1 MIQKQPI
8 IISFVVLMLVFA
20 LACGGSTASQEQA
33 GEQAGDAGKAKIPP
47 SSFAQGIASTPP
59 HALVGTVTLCPSKDS
74 CVPAADGEVVTA
86 WMEGIDAPVAETA
99 VTEGKYHLKIVQRNG
114 QAYFGRT
121 VTFKIGDEEAHQTH
135 TWVSGAADVVDL
147 VTGEEGA
154 LPYSD
159 RPQGSIQ
166 GVPSLSGEGPQV
178 VEIAT
183 KGDTLNY
190 DRDTLSVNA
199 AGDVTVK
206 FHNAASSLQH
216 NWVLVQPGS
225 KDAIA
230 TAGIEAGEGNS
241 WLPHG
246 DPRVIAFIELLD
258 GGDRGET
265 NFKAPPAGVYQYV
278 CTFPGHNFTMYGDFV
293 VS

>member
-1 MIQKQPI
+1 MLAQRK
-8 IISFVVLMLVFA
+8 IISFMVLMLVFA
-20 LACGGSTASQEQA
+20 LACGGWSTASK
-33 GEQAGDAGKAKIPP
+33 EQAGDAGKAEIPP

-59 HALVGTVTLCPSKDS
+59 HALVGTVTLCLSKDS
-74 CVPAADGEVVTA
+74 CSPVADGEVVTA
-86 WMEGIDAPVAETA
+86 WMEGIDGPVAETA

-154 LPYSD
+154 LPYSN
-159 RPQGSIQ
+159 RPQGSTNDILQ
-166 GVPSLSGEGPQV
+166 PSGQWLQV

-199 AGDVTVK
+199 SRDVTVK
-206 FHNAASSLQH
+206 FHNTASSIQH

-230 TAGIEAGEGNS
+230 TAGIEAGEHNS
-241 WLPHG
+241 WLPPG

-258 GGDRGET
+258 GGDMGET

>member
-1 MIQKQPI
+1 MRKQPI

-20 LACGGSTASQEQA
+20 LACGDWSTASK
-33 GEQAGDAGKAKIPP
+33 EQAGDAGKAEIPP
-47 SSFAQGIASTPP
+47 SSAQW
-59 HALVGTVTLCPSKDS
+59 L
-74 CVPAADGEVVTA
+74 
-86 WMEGIDAPVAETA
+86 
-99 VTEGKYHLKIVQRNG
+99 
-114 QAYFGRT
+114 
-121 VTFKIGDEEAHQTH
+121 
-135 TWVSGAADVVDL
+135 
-147 VTGEEGA
+147 
-154 LPYSD
+154 
-159 RPQGSIQ
+159 
-166 GVPSLSGEGPQV
+166 QV

-199 AGDVTVK
+199 TRDVTVK

-230 TAGIEAGEGNS
+230 TAGIEAGEVNS
-241 WLPHG
+241 WLPPS
-246 DPRVIAFIELLD
+246 DPRVIAFIKLLD
-258 GGDRGET
+258 GGDRGEA

>member
-1 MIQKQPI
+1 MRKQST
-8 IISFVVLMLVFA
+8 IISFVVLVLVFA
-20 LACGGSTASQEQA
+20 LACGGSTASK
-33 GEQAGDAGKAKIPP
+33 EQAGDAGKAEIPP

-74 CVPAADGEVVTA
+74 CVPAADGELVTA
-86 WMEGIDAPVAETA
+86 WMEGIDDPVAETA
-99 VTEGKYHLKIVQRNG
+99 VTEGMYHLKIVQRNG

-121 VTFKIGDEEAHQTH
+121 VTFKIGEEDAHQTH

-154 LPYSD
+154 LPYSN
-159 RPQGSIQ
+159 RPQGSTKVIPRPSGQ
-166 GVPSLSGEGPQV
+166 GTQL

-199 AGDVTVK
+199 ARDVTVR
-206 FHNAASSLQH
+206 FHNSAASLQH

-230 TAGIEAGEGNS
+230 TAGIEAGERNS
-241 WLPHG
+241 WLPPG
-246 DPRVIAFIELLD
+246 DPRVIAYIDLLD

>member
-1 MIQKQPI
+1 MQQAQPKVI
-8 IISFVVLMLVFA
+8 PFMVLMLVFV
-20 LACGGSTASQEQA
+20 LACGGGPAA
-33 GEQAGDAGKAKIPP
+33 PNEQAGDSVKTEKPP
-47 SSFAQGIASTPP
+47 ASFAQGLASTPP

-74 CVPAADGEVVTA
+74 CVPAADGEVITA
-86 WMEGIDAPVAETA
+86 WMEGIDEPVAEAT
-99 VTEGKYHLKIVQRNG
+99 VSEGRYHLKIVQRGG

-121 VTFKIGDEEAHQTH
+121 VTFKIGGQDAHQTH
-135 TWVSGAADVVDL
+135 TWASGAADVVDL

-154 LPYSD
+154 RLGSNQ
-159 RPQGSIQ
+159 PQGSTKGIL
-166 GVPSLSGEGPQV
+166 PPSGEGPQV

-190 DRDTLSVNA
+190 NRDTLLVNVA
-199 AGDVTVK
+199 RDVTVK
-206 FHNAASSLQH
+206 FHNSAAFLQH

-230 TAGIEAGEGNS
+230 TAGIEAGEGNF

-246 DPRVIAFIELLD
+246 DPRVIAYIDLLG